1 MLTADMVKDYLR
13 IVGDDDDSFIEGI
26 ICAGR
31 TYLENAVDDFGEK
44 YGKDTEFTRLADT
57 WLLTQWSPTM
67 YDQREGMTAGGEGL
81 GYVARS
87 MITQLQ
93 LMNVEVK

>member
-13 IVGDDDDSFIEGI
+13 IVGNEDDSFIEGI
-26 ICAGR
+26 IYAGM
-31 TYLENAVDDFGEK
+31 TYLENAVDDFGKKYEK
-44 YGKDTEFTRLADT
+44 DSSFAKLADT

-81 GYVARS
+81 GFVARS

-93 LMNVEVK
+93 LMTVEGI

>member
-1 MLTADMVKDYLR
+1 MLTTDMVKEYLR
-13 IVGDDDDSFIEGI
+13 IVGNEDDSFIEGI
-26 ICAGR
+26 IYAGR
-31 TYLENAVDDFGEK
+31 TYLENAVDDFGTK
-44 YGKDTEFTRLADT
+44 YACDESFAKLADT
-57 WLLTQWSPTM
+57 WLLTQWAPTM

-93 LMNVEVK
+93 LMTL